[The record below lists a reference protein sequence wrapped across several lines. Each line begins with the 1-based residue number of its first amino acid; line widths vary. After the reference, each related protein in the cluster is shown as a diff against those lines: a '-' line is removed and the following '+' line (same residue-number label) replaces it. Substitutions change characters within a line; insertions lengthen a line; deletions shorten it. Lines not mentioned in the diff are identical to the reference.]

1 MKVKADNKAHV
12 KLKAGAA
19 LLVLICM
26 LLYSCKE
33 KYVPEIKDFNINY
46 LVVEGLIN
54 TGGDSTIYNLSRT
67 FKLNNK
73 PIEAPEKGAIVQVES
88 DAGETYV
95 LQELKKAGRYGRPPF
110 IADQTKKYRL
120 RIRTKDN
127 REYLS
132 DFVGSKLSPQ
142 FDLRHEIRDTSVHFY
157 VDTYDPSG
165 KSIYYQHSYEETW
178 EYNAYFKSYLK
189 IVNGVRVDRIFP
201 EDDITTCWRTLTS
214 GNILLATTNNLSEDR
229 LADRPIISV
238 PGRSQKLNTAYSLLV
253 KQTVLTREG
262 FEFYESLRK
271 NTESVGSIFDAQP
284 SLLFGNIRST
294 KDPSETVIGFISA
307 GSVTQKR
314 IIIHSKDLPSE
325 WFNLPDQSI
334 CEESLGYAIAPGD
347 PFIWVFPPLQA
358 ARAPLLYCADCRL
371 LGGTTKRPSYWK

>member
-1 MKVKADNKAHV
+1 MFSRHIFFVS
-12 KLKAGAA
+12 AA
-19 LLVLICM
+19 VLM
-26 LLYSCKE
+26 VAVLMHSCKE
-33 KYVPEIKDFNINY
+33 KYVPEIKDLNINY

-73 PIEAPEKGAIVQVES
+73 PIEAPEKSAIVQVEN

-132 DFVGSKLSPQ
+132 DFVESKLSPQ
-142 FDLRHEIRDTSVHFY
+142 FDLRHEIRDTSINFH

-165 KSIYYQHSYEETW
+165 KSVYYQHSYEETW
-178 EYNAYFKSYLK
+178 EYDAYFRSFLK
-189 IVNGVRVDRIFP
+189 IENGVRVDRIFP
-201 EDDITTCWRTLTS
+201 QDDITTCWRTLTS
-214 GNILLATTNNLSEDR
+214 GNILLATTHNLSEDR
-229 LADRPIISV
+229 LADRPITLV
-238 PGRSQKLNTAYSLLV
+238 PGRSQKLHIAYSLLV

-284 SLLFGNIRST
+284 SQLFGNIRST
-294 KDPSETVIGFISA
+294 KDPAETVIGFISA
-307 GSVTQKR
+307 GSVTEKR
-314 IIIHSKDLPSE
+314 FIIQSKDLPSE
-325 WFNLPDQSI
+325 WFNIADQSI
-334 CEESLGYAIAPGD
+334 CEESLGYTIVPGD
-347 PFIWVFPPLQA
+347 PFIWVFPPMQA
-358 ARAPLLYCADCRL
+358 TRAPLLYCAGCRL
-371 LGGTTKRPSYWK
+371 LGGITKRPLYWK